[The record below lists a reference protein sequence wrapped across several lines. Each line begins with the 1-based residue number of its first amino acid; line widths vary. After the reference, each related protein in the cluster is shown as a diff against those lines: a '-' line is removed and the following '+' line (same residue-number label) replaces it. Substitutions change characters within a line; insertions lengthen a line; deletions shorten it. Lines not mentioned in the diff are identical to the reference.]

1 MKILLIDP
9 PGWQKGVLN
18 VGLAYLASSLETKGF
33 DVQVADAN
41 NNFLSGEELL
51 NILTD
56 YDPTVIGYSI
66 NTGTVSSTIKMAKE
80 TKELFPHSIHVA
92 GGPHISLF
100 YQEFLTQN
108 REFDY
113 AFLQEAEETFPLF
126 CEKLSS
132 RDSISDVPGIAF
144 INENDELVVN
154 QLEKFPDPNSL
165 SFPDYGKFYPYQ
177 RELLQKRYPLV
188 TSRGCPYNCIFCT
201 ASKICGKKWR
211 GRFAQD
217 VIEELKLARSK
228 YGIQRFDIVDDNF
241 TFNLRR
247 AKRLCK
253 VFIDEKVKLEW
264 GCPNGIRADKID
276 QELAELMRESGCDMV
291 CIGVESGDKEV
302 FDAIKKGETLQEIE
316 KSIHLLKSV
325 GIKVTGLF
333 IIGLP
338 GDNPKKFNKSLE
350 FVKKTELDDAWFGL
364 LIPFQGTEVYEW
376 VDKNGR
382 FLRDFDEAKFFGPD
396 ARPIFETDQFT
407 EKEMIGCYQKACTA
421 TGNFGRMIPADLS
434 GFEKKK
440 LKQKL
445 LWKYD
450 QKRIK
455 RHLFLFLIT
464 QVINEKIWV
473 FLRKIYNLNRRIS
486 VKIKNLFKKHDLPY

>member
-18 VGLAYLASSLETKGF
+18 VGLAYLASSLKRKGF

-41 NNFLSGEELL
+41 NNSLSDEVLL
-51 NILTD
+51 NIVSD
-56 YDPTVIGYSI
+56 HDPTIIGYSI
-66 NTGTVSSTIKMAKE
+66 NTGTVSSAVRMAKK
-80 TKELFPHSIHVA
+80 TKELFPDSIHVA

-113 AFLQEAEETFPLF
+113 AFLQEAEDTFPLF
-126 CEKLSS
+126 CEKLSNG
-132 RDSISDVPGIAF
+132 DSISDVSGIAF
-144 INENDELVVN
+144 INENHKLISR

-165 SFPDYGKFYPYQ
+165 SFPDYGKSYPYQ
-177 RELLQKRYPLV
+177 RELLQKRYPVV

-217 VIEELKLARSK
+217 VIEELKLAKSK

-241 TFNLRR
+241 TLNL
-247 AKRLCK
+247 KRTKQFCRLLT
-253 VFIDEKVKLEW
+253 DEKVGLEW
-264 GCPNGIRADKID
+264 TCPNGIRADKVD
-276 QELAELMRESGCDMV
+276 QELAEVMRESGCDMV

-302 FDAIKKGETLQEIE
+302 FGAIKKGETLQEIE
-316 KSIHLLKSV
+316 KSIRLLKSV

-338 GDNPKKFNKSLE
+338 GDNLKKFNKSLE

-364 LIPFQGTEVYEW
+364 LIPFRGTEVYKW

-382 FLRDFDEAKFFGPD
+382 FLRDFDEAQFFGPD

-407 EKEMIGCYQKACTA
+407 EKEMIKCYQKACTV
-421 TGNFGRMIPADLS
+421 TGNLGRVIPGS
-434 GFEKKK
+434 VSEFKREKFKR
-440 LKQKL
+440 KL

-450 QKRIK
+450 RTRIK
-455 RHLFLFLIT
+455 RHLFSFLII
-464 QVINEKIWV
+464 QVANEKMWA
-473 FLRKIYNLNRRIS
+473 FLKKIYSLSKRIS
-486 VKIKNLFKKHDLPY
+486 VKIKEFVKKT